1 MVWRPL
7 GSEVS
12 PTLIG
17 ALAKRDLR
25 VQTTD
30 SRHEALAISCV
41 AHRRHAPLVVVL
53 DRSPD
58 IAQRDRTLEAME
70 RFAPGAL
77 IWVYD
82 ESANP
87 PLRAFVEQRQTKPA
101 PRSANP
107 PAAPTPKR
115 VGPPKL
121 KLSGS
126 ERDEPV
132 TSADI
137 LDQDELDALLGT
149 DD

>member
-1 MVWRPL
+1 
-7 GSEVS
+7 
-12 PTLIG
+12 
-17 ALAKRDLR
+17 
-25 VQTTD
+25 
-30 SRHEALAISCV
+30 
-41 AHRRHAPLVVVL
+41 
-53 DRSPD
+53 
-58 IAQRDRTLEAME
+58 ME